1 MSQKGQLERSSTMKI
16 RKNTKGFT
24 LVEIMIVVAIIGL
37 LAAIAVPNFVQARTQ
52 ARTNTCVNNLR
63 FIQAA
68 KDQYAIEN
76 NQADTVVPTAANI
89 SVYFKASQLS
99 GGLPK
104 EPQSGTYSILAVNV
118 APTCSVGNP
127 HTI

>member
-1 MSQKGQLERSSTMKI
+1 MKI
-16 RKNTKGFT
+16 TRNSKGFT

-63 FIQAA
+63 LIQAA
-68 KDQYAIEN
+68 IDQWAIETN
-76 NQADTVVPTAANI
+76 AGDTATVTAADLTP
-89 SVYFKASQLS
+89 YFKASQLS

-104 EPQSGTYSILAVNV
+104 EPTSGTYTVTNV
-118 APTCSVGNP
+118 GTPPTCSVGGT
-127 HTI
+127 HTL